1 LENEFIRNEKMK
13 SNRILLVILIVII
26 IVFVGM
32 AGWLYSGNSKTVKQ
46 NNELTNNIASNQ
58 ATVNKGKAA
67 VLAQQNQATTL
78 QNELTAAQTAL
89 AQISVPTS
97 AESIKYDAILF
108 SLAADSQLK
117 ITSLSATPAS
127 STQENNN
134 TYQITT
140 FTVNVE
146 GIAPDKIFGSAKDS
160 ASYVSATVNNILA
173 YANKIA
179 SSPDFSTAEIPS
191 VSITSQASMTDA
203 DITSLN
209 NNIAGIIQ
217 AGLSADET
225 QGLTADEVAALVQA
239 KLTALK
245 PDQVQAL
252 IEQAGLTKPMAT
264 ITIRVWV
271 LKGA

>member
-1 LENEFIRNEKMK
+1 
-13 SNRILLVILIVII
+13 
-26 IVFVGM
+26 
-32 AGWLYSGNSKTVKQ
+32 
-46 NNELTNNIASNQ
+46 
-58 ATVNKGKAA
+58 
-67 VLAQQNQATTL
+67 
-78 QNELTAAQTAL
+78 
-89 AQISVPTS
+89 
-97 AESIKYDAILF
+97 
-108 SLAADSQLK
+108 
-117 ITSLSATPAS
+117 
-127 STQENNN
+127 
-134 TYQITT
+134 
-140 FTVNVE
+140 VE

-239 KLTALK
+239 KLAALK

>member
-1 LENEFIRNEKMK
+1 MK

-78 QNELTAAQTAL
+78 ENELAGAQTAL
-89 AQISVPTS
+89 AQITFPAS

-108 SLAADSQLK
+108 SMAADSQLK

-134 TYQITT
+134 NYQITT

-160 ASYVSATVNNILA
+160 TSYVSTTVNNILA

-239 KLTALK
+239 KLAALK
-245 PDQVQAL
+245 PDQVQVL